1 MLGPQ
6 LVELFGQDE
15 EVLQS
20 GGRERILM
28 LSSPSSLSEDFTSS
42 VVLFPFKVT
51 LSSSVETLLKYPLT
65 HAQKCVWLVVLNLG
79 ILTVYINHHT
89 TKPLNKS

>member
-6 LVELFGQDE
+6 LVELFGQNE

-28 LSSPSSLSEDFTSS
+28 LSSLSSHSEDSTSS

-51 LSSSVETLLKYPLT
+51 LSSSVEALLKHSLT
-65 HAQKCVWLVVLNLG
+65 HAQKCVWLVVLNPG
-79 ILTVYINHHT
+79 ILTGNINHHT
-89 TKPLNKS
+89 TKPLNKT